1 MGQDGGVR
9 RDRTTAYL
17 ALAGVLT
24 GLAGIVT
31 SQATVWALRATNGPV
46 TSVASAVRDL
56 TPGPLAIKLVHLV
69 GHLDKP
75 LLVSGTLV
83 VLVVICA
90 AAGILTRRHPLL
102 SDLVFFALAL
112 VGLASVVRLQDSAL
126 ASGLAVVVGLVTWIV
141 TLRFL
146 TAPLAAAPA
155 PTGLASTDPASTGP
169 GSPEPEPVGRASRRA
184 FLLRAG
190 GTAAVVVFVGAA
202 GRGASRSRRRVEQPR
217 KLLRLPVRRGAA
229 PADATVDVP
238 GIAPWRTA
246 NDEFYLI
253 HTALAAPSISP
264 KDWELRIHG
273 MVDNEVRI
281 S

>member
-155 PTGLASTDPASTGP
+155 PTSPASTDP
-169 GSPEPEPVGRASRRA
+169 GSPEPGPVGRASRRA

-190 GTAAVVVFVGAA
+190 GPAAVVVFVGAA
-202 GRGASRSRRRVEQPR
+202 GGAASRSRRRVEQAR

-229 PADATVDVP
+229 PA
-238 GIAPWRTA
+238 
-246 NDEFYLI
+246 
-253 HTALAAPSISP
+253 
-264 KDWELRIHG
+264 
-273 MVDNEVRI
+273 
-281 S
+281 